1 MWEVFAALLGVP
13 AVPLSVDI
21 EPNDFSYPISGDQPC
36 GENLQLSEEGRAAR
50 SALRDLREEA
60 RRIERRADDGDS
72 SEGGWPAA
80 RGVWEGV
87 RDGGLDILRNR
98 SRDLEIA
105 AMTIEALA
113 RTDGF
118 IGLAAGFAMARVMV
132 ESTWGDL
139 FPIPDPEDGP
149 ADEQAVVE
157 ERTLPL
163 QRLVGIDSEGL
174 LIPAILHIPFT
185 KSRSDEEYALCH
197 WRSSRDLVRE
207 ESEEKLKL
215 AIERGAVS
223 PAQFEQAVASTPV
236 PHLREVF
243 LELGY
248 AAEQWELL
256 SNAVSSA
263 SDGAAVLPAG
273 PIRDLFEECDA
284 AIRTFAPG
292 AVPQTKEEPVDSDVG
307 AAAEGNPTEAG
318 DGEVGEG
325 RRGAPA
331 NRSEAFDQLE
341 SIAGFFERRDPH
353 SLVGAQIRNVVRL
366 GRLPREAYYREL
378 LRDEAALA
386 MLFRAAGMDGE
397 GASVDGGE
405 SDG

>member
-1 MWEVFAALLGVP
+1 M
-13 AVPLSVDI
+13 PLSVDLD
-21 EPNDFSYPISGDQPC
+21 PNDFSYPISGDQPC

-60 RRIERRADDGDS
+60 RRIERRADDGDNS
-72 SEGGWPAA
+72 DGGWPAA
-80 RGVWEGV
+80 RGVWEEV
-87 RDGGLDILRNR
+87 RDGGLEILKYR

-118 IGLAAGFAMARVMV
+118 IGLAAGFAMTRVMV

-149 ADEQAVVE
+149 ADDQAVVE

-163 QRLVGIDSEGL
+163 QRLVGIDGEGL

-197 WRSSRDLVRE
+197 WRSSRDLVHE

-215 AIERGAVS
+215 AVERGAVS
-223 PAQFEQAVASTPV
+223 PAQFEQAIASTPL
-236 PHLREVF
+236 PHVREVF
-243 LELGY
+243 RELGE
-248 AAEQWELL
+248 ASEQWELL
-256 SNAVSSA
+256 SNTVSSA

-284 AIRTFAPG
+284 AIRTFAPE
-292 AVPQTKEEPVDSDVG
+292 AVPRPEEEPVAGDASD
-307 AAAEGNPTEAG
+307 ADDRDPTEAL
-318 DGEVGEG
+318 DGAEGGG

-331 NRSEAFDQLE
+331 SRAEAFDLLQA
-341 SIAGFFERRDPH
+341 IAEFFEKRDPH

-386 MLFRAAGMDGE
+386 MLFRAAGMDDEGMSAGGGE
-397 GASVDGGE
+397 GDG
-405 SDG
+405 